1 MRKILI
7 IEDDELMRQNLLSLV
22 EASGY
27 QGFAVEDGLAGIQL
41 ASEQNP
47 DLILCDILLPEL
59 DGFHVVEYLR
69 ANPRT
74 ASIMVIF
81 TTALSDRDSFRQGM
95 TLGADDYLTKP
106 FSLIEVQNAIAT
118 QLNKRENLRQY
129 WNLERPS
136 PNELLDD
143 FFAGAS
149 TAVVG
154 LSIIDDDL
162 RFVKINE
169 TLAEINGA
177 SVDDHIGKTIPEIL
191 PDLAPI
197 VIPYYEQVQTTRQP
211 IINIEIQ
218 GEVPSSPGVER
229 HWLASYVP
237 IRTPNRTRPWVGA
250 IIVEITERKLIQK
263 RLERLNQELL
273 RSNEELERFAY
284 AASHDL
290 QEPLRTIS
298 SYAQLLERRYQDSLD
313 DRARRYI
320 SNMVEGTARMQSLI
334 EDLLAYSRV
343 GRSNLTISEID
354 LNAVVNKILRDLET
368 RITATQ
374 AQITTDSLPTVAANS
389 SQMVQLFQNLM
400 SNALKFR
407 RMDVAPE
414 IQIGVRDRGEFW
426 QFTVTDN
433 GIGIDPEYFE
443 RIFNIF
449 ERLHLREEYSGTGVG
464 LALCQKI
471 VTQLGGEIW
480 VESQVNIGSTFYF
493 TMPKNSINS

>member
-22 EASGY
+22 EVSGY
-27 QGFAVEDGLAGIQL
+27 QGLAVGDGWTGVQL
-41 ASEQNP
+41 ATEQNP

-69 ANPRT
+69 ANPQT

-81 TTALSDRDSFRQGM
+81 TTALNDRESFRQGM
-95 TLGADDYLTKP
+95 TLGADDYITKP
-106 FSLIEVQNAIAT
+106 FSITEVQNAIAT
-118 QLNKRENLRQY
+118 QFNKRENLRQY
-129 WNLERPS
+129 WNLQRPS
-136 PNELLDD
+136 ADELLDD
-143 FFAGAS
+143 FFTGAS

-154 LSIIDDDL
+154 LSIIDEDL

-169 TLAEINGA
+169 TLAEINGVPVA
-177 SVDDHIGKTIPEIL
+177 DHLGKTIPEIL
-191 PDLAPI
+191 PDLAPV

-218 GEVPSSPGVER
+218 GEVPSAPGIQR
-229 HWLASYVP
+229 YWLVSYVP
-237 IRTPNRTRPWVGA
+237 IRTPHRPRPWVGG
-250 IIVEITERKLIQK
+250 IIVEITQRKQIEK

-298 SYAQLLERRYQDSLD
+298 SYAQLLERRYKESLD
-313 DRARRYI
+313 DRAHRYI
-320 SNMVEGTARMQSLI
+320 HNMVEGTARMQNLI

-343 GRSNLTISEID
+343 GRSNLTIGEID
-354 LNAVVNKILRDLET
+354 LNAVVSKILRDLDN
-368 RITATQ
+368 RIAATQ
-374 AQITTDSLPTVAANS
+374 AVITTAPLPTIAANS
-389 SQMVQLFQNLM
+389 SQMVQLLQNLM

-407 RMDVAPE
+407 RPDVPPE
-414 IQIGVRDRGEFW
+414 IRISACDRGETW
-426 QFTVTDN
+426 EFTVSDN
-433 GIGIDPEYFE
+433 GIGIDPAYFE
-443 RIFNIF
+443 RIFHIF
-449 ERLHLREEYSGTGVG
+449 ERLHLREEYPGTGVG

-471 VTQLGGEIW
+471 VTQLGGKIW

-493 TMPKNSINS
+493 TIPK